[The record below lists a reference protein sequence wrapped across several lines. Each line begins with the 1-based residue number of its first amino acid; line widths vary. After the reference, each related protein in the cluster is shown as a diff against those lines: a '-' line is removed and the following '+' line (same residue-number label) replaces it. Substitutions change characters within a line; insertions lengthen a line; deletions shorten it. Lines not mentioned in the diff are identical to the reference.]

1 MNKIPVKSDLFQICG
16 AAAGVLVVESVT
28 IDLDIPIPGLDDV
41 KPWIPSLN
49 AGAGAESTVNA
60 IEAIVKKEVNIASTS
75 TRSGR
80 RLLEAD
86 RRRLERSISPDSH
99 QGYRMLRADAVTTL
113 NVTCPV
119 NTTAGEYGM
128 PRESQLH
135 FMFLMQ
141 IYTFIAY
148 IHTLPFILTACTKM
162 SNLRLNIKM
171 IQELVEKVLEKVV
184 NDDNDGYFDRVAVP
198 LKELAKPLPG
208 ISEISGSDITFL
220 VSIFASQMEK

>member
-1 MNKIPVKSDLFQICG
+1 MHKIPVKSDLFQICG

-28 IDLDIPIPGLDDV
+28 IDLDIPIDIDDFDDV

-49 AGAGAESTVNA
+49 AGKNSPENA

-99 QGYRMLRADAVTTL
+99 QGYRMLRADEVTSL

-119 NTTAGEYGM
+119 NTTAGEYGT
-128 PRESQLH
+128 PRESQFH

-208 ISEISGSDITFL
+208 ISERSGSDITFL
-220 VSIFASQMEK
+220 VSVFASQMEK